1 MMGKTINV
9 TKHDIFNRLRSSCQ
23 LPNIMEEVIAY
34 KIIEDKAAEVGI
46 KVTTEELQKA
56 ADDFRLAKQLTNV
69 KDTQL
74 WLQKHYLSLDDFE
87 NLIYVDIISKKLIE
101 HLFSDAVEPWFYQN
115 RLDYI
120 GAVIYEVFL
129 DDRDVAMELFCALKE
144 GEISFHEVA
153 RQYITQPALRR
164 AGGYRGVV
172 TRPELQSEISGAVFA
187 ANPPEFL
194 KPIITSTGVHLI
206 LVEEIIEPEL
216 DEQMR
221 TQILGELFSRW
232 LQQQV
237 QEREIKTDI
246 KSDFMS
252 ANNDN

>member
-1 MMGKTINV
+1 MKKAIRV
-9 TKHDIFNRLRSSCQ
+9 TSRDIFNRLRSSCQ
-23 LPNIMEEVIAY
+23 LPNLIEEVIAY
-34 KIIEDKAAEVGI
+34 KIIEDKAKEIGI

-56 ADDFRLAKQLTNV
+56 ADDFRLAQQLSNV
-69 KDTQL
+69 KDTQI

-87 NLIYVDIISKKLIE
+87 HLIYVDIISKKLIQS
-101 HLFSDAVEPWFYQN
+101 LFSNAVEPWFYQN
-115 RLDYI
+115 RIDYV

-172 TRPELQSEISGAVFA
+172 TRPELQSEISSAVFA

-216 DEQMR
+216 NEQMR

-232 LQQQV
+232 LKQQV
-237 QEREIKTDI
+237 EELEIKTDW
-246 KSDFMS
+246 SQNPS
-252 ANNDN
+252 SVDNA

>member
-1 MMGKTINV
+1 MKKEISV
-9 TKHDIFNRLRSSCQ
+9 TSKDIFNRLRSSCQ
-23 LPNIMEEVIAY
+23 LPNIIEEVIAY
-34 KIIEDKAAEVGI
+34 KIIQDKAAEMGI
-46 KVTTEELQKA
+46 KVSTDELQKA
-56 ADDFRLAKQLTNV
+56 ADDFRLAQQLSNV
-69 KDTQL
+69 KNTQI

-87 NLIYVDIISKKLIE
+87 NLIYIDIVSKKLIQT
-101 HLFSDAVEPWFYQN
+101 LFSDAVEPWFYQN
-115 RLDYI
+115 RIDYV

-172 TRPELQSEISGAVFA
+172 TRPELQSEISSAVFA

-216 DEQMR
+216 NEQMR

-232 LQQQV
+232 LKQQV
-237 QEREIKTDI
+237 QDLEIKTDWEQN
-246 KSDFMS
+246 SPS
-252 ANNDN
+252 TDNS